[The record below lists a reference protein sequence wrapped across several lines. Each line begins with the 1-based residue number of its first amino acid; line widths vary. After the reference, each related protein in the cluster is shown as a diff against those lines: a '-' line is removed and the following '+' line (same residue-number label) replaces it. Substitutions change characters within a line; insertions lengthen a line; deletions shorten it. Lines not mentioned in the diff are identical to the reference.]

1 MPAGTRPETSRHPTL
16 RTQDLDD
23 GFSRPLEGRTSNDKK
38 NGHSA
43 RIFPPVPMGPA
54 ARQEWRPKAAFRD
67 GATASY
73 PARAAQQAGKRL
85 AESRIVLC
93 GKYSS
98 TCRRVR
104 RRPPHDAAGH
114 RARTNRRR
122 TYAGRL
128 RPERRH
134 KGIGTQHKQGAH
146 TFYGLNTSLHAR
158 TRRNKLLATRAPLC
172 TARALPPLPD
182 AGRDSH
188 ALQKAFKPTTAT
200 AVSAHKFFSAR
211 PSMFFP
217 SLPARN
223 SRVFRKF
230 IVKTAARGARAKSM
244 QSAMRRKCRVNTTK

>member
-1 MPAGTRPETSRHPTL
+1 MKSSIRNILSKAPFRGLGVVSLLLLLHVLPAVAERPKL
-16 RTQDLDD
+16 VVGIMVD
-23 GFSRPLEGRTSNDKK
+23 GL
-38 NGHSA
+38 
-43 RIFPPVPMGPA
+43 
-54 ARQEWRPKAAFRD
+54 RQEHLDAFHDYFVEGGLKTLMHGGTALPHMRYPTASAGNAPD
-67 GATASY
+67 VATVMTGAT
-73 PARAAQQAGKRL
+73 PAYHGVAGN
-85 AESRIVLC
+85 V
-93 GKYSS
+93 YF
-98 TCRRVR
+98 
-104 RRPPHDAAGH
+104 
-114 RARTNRRR
+114 N
-122 TYAGRL
+122 
-128 RPERRH
+128 RH
-134 KGIGTQHKQGAH
+134 KGHEESVLLDADQVGIGTQHKQGAH

-230 IVKTAARGARAKSM
+230 AE
-244 QSAMRRKCRVNTTK
+244 

>member
-1 MPAGTRPETSRHPTL
+1 MTKRTDIRQEIFLQSRWNRRPGKNGGQRQPSATARRPRIRPSRRSRRANAL
-16 RTQDLDD
+16 RTPGLY
-23 GFSRPLEGRTSNDKK
+23 F
-38 NGHSA
+38 
-43 RIFPPVPMGPA
+43 
-54 ARQEWRPKAAFRD
+54 
-67 GATASY
+67 
-73 PARAAQQAGKRL
+73 
-85 AESRIVLC
+85 AESTRVLAAE
-93 GKYSS
+93 YSS
-98 TCRRVR
+98 TLRKVR

-182 AGRDSH
+182 AGRDSP
-188 ALQKAFKPTTAT
+188 ARQKAFKPTTAT

-230 IVKTAARGARAKSM
+230 AE
-244 QSAMRRKCRVNTTK
+244 

>member
-1 MPAGTRPETSRHPTL
+1 MIK
-16 RTQDLDD
+16 RTD
-23 GFSRPLEGRTSNDKK
+23 
-38 NGHSA
+38 
-43 RIFPPVPMGPA
+43 I
-54 ARQEWRPKAAFRD
+54 RQEFFLQSRWDRRPDTNGGQRQPSAM
-67 GATASY
+67 
-73 PARAAQQAGKRL
+73 ARRPRIRPSRRSRRANALRSPGL
-85 AESRIVLC
+85 YFAESTRVLAAE
-93 GKYSS
+93 YSS
-98 TCRRVR
+98 TLRKVR

-230 IVKTAARGARAKSM
+230 AE
-244 QSAMRRKCRVNTTK
+244 